1 MSASASASTFYE
13 RVQRR
18 TTADVQPDVSAC
30 VSMSSSPKYSR
41 AAEAAV
47 AASAWYELF
56 ILLLLHLTKFGIW
69 PAANSV
75 PC

>member
-1 MSASASASTFYE
+1 
-13 RVQRR
+13 
-18 TTADVQPDVSAC
+18 
-30 VSMSSSPKYSR
+30 MSSSPKYSR
-41 AAEAAV
+41 AAAAAV

>member
-1 MSASASASTFYE
+1 MSASASTFYE

-18 TTADVQPDVSAC
+18 TTADVQPDVSPC

-41 AAEAAV
+41 AAAA